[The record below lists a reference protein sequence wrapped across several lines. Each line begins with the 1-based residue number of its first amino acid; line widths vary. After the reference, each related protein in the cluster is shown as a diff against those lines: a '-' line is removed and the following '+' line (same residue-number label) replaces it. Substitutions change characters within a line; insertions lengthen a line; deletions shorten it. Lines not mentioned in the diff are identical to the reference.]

1 MTLSLPAVSVPAVSV
16 FKHFF
21 SRPGLVWS
29 GLLTSLI
36 GGAVAVGV
44 GVAPQARAANAVTMQ
59 LGSLSQTV
67 AIADLETFASTG
79 EVPPSLRIYRSL
91 LSPALRQTLRGRLE
105 IEPAVGHIVLDEL
118 LNTPGGTQLLDT
130 LQAVAPNVSPSDL
143 RVMLNELAVQEGQLT
158 LMSILRALPQES
170 LDINLGTLALLAS
183 QFRLAQME
191 SEALSR
197 VLENELEVTTPAVGR
212 ILASAPFTEGNSQ
225 VERWELV
232 LRDRARERSIP
243 IDIYWSQ
250 DTHGPMVVISHGF
263 GADRR
268 FFAYLAQHLASHG
281 LTVVS
286 VEHPGSNV
294 ASLMSLPSQ
303 QAKDDLPPNRILPAT
318 EFLDRPRDISFVLD
332 RMERLNYYSY
342 SLRGR
347 LSTDQVTLI
356 GHSLGGYTAFALAG
370 AQLDLRP
377 LTRFCQQLSPVKFS
391 PADWLQ
397 CAALDLPVN
406 RADLKD
412 ERVSQVVVMN
422 PLTGLLFG
430 DQGLN
435 QVKLPTLM
443 FASTHDGVTPVA
455 EQQLNPFNE
464 LPGQKYL
471 VTMIGGSHLSVGDPE
486 NLNSELARIPFMPE
500 LPNEKTRRLRSF
512 VQGVSLSF
520 IMQQT
525 PRADD
530 YRNIL
535 TPNYAQ
541 VYSTSDLP
549 LRLTQELPESLT
561 NWPRLQTDA
570 LHHQEKLRT
579 YLPSLLH
586 LEAIAIQDQF
596 QALQRQMV
604 AYLRSSPPS
613 LTAVYLPRYLFSPP
627 MHARRGSGQ
636 Q

>member
-1 MTLSLPAVSVPAVSV
+1 M
-16 FKHFF
+16 
-21 SRPGLVWS
+21 
-29 GLLTSLI
+29 
-36 GGAVAVGV
+36 
-44 GVAPQARAANAVTMQ
+44 
-59 LGSLSQTV
+59 SQTV
-67 AIADLETFASTG
+67 AISDLETFAATG
-79 EVPPSLRIYRSL
+79 NIPHDLRLYRPL
-91 LSPALRQTLRGRLE
+91 LSPALQQTLQGTIE
-105 IEPAVGHIVLDEL
+105 IEPEVGHIVLDEL
-118 LNTPGGTQLLDT
+118 LNTPGGTQLIET

-143 RVMLNELAVQEGQLT
+143 QVMLDELTRQEGQLT
-158 LMSILRALPQES
+158 LISILRALPQDT
-170 LDINLGTLALLAS
+170 LDVNLGTLALLAS

-197 VLENELEVTTPAVGR
+197 VLKKELNVA
-212 ILASAPFTEGNSQ
+212 APSLGVIRAEDPFSEGDSQ

-243 IDIYWSQ
+243 VDIYWSE
-250 DTHGPMVVISHGF
+250 DTHGPMVVLSHGF

-268 FFAYLAQHLASHG
+268 FFAYLAYHLASHG

-294 ASLMSLPSQ
+294 ASLMSLPAEGKDI
-303 QAKDDLPPNRILPAT
+303 AKIPNRILPAT

-332 RMERLNYYSY
+332 RMEKLNYYSY

-347 LSTDQVTLI
+347 MDTDQVTLI
-356 GHSLGGYTAFALAG
+356 GHSLGGYTALALAG
-370 AQLDLRP
+370 AKLDLRP
-377 LTRFCQQLSPVKFS
+377 LSSFCQQLSPVNFS

-412 ERVSQVVVMN
+412 DRVSQIIVMN

-430 DQGLN
+430 EQGLR
-435 QVKLPTLM
+435 QITIPTLM

-455 EQQLNPFNE
+455 EQQLNPFRE
-464 LPGQKYL
+464 LGGQKYL
-471 VTMIGGSHLSVGDPE
+471 VTMIGGSHLSVGDPD
-486 NLNSELARIPFMPE
+486 NLNSELARIPFMPA
-500 LPNEKTRRLRSF
+500 LPDQTTGRLRSF

-525 PRADD
+525 NRADD
-530 YRNIL
+530 YRNAI

-541 VYSTSDLP
+541 LYSTPDLP
-549 LRLTQELPESLT
+549 LRLTQELPESLV
-561 NWPRLQTDA
+561 NWPRLQA
-570 LHHQEKLRT
+570 ESLHHQEKLRT

-586 LEAIAIQDQF
+586 LEAVAIQDQF

-613 LTAVYLPRYLFSPP
+613 LTAIYLPRYLFRPQIQAKGAS
-627 MHARRGSGQ
+627 Q

>member
-1 MTLSLPAVSVPAVSV
+1 MTLPLPIVSLLKRLPLCPRSIWSSVLAS
-16 FKHFF
+16 
-21 SRPGLVWS
+21 LV
-29 GLLTSLI
+29 
-36 GGAVAVGV
+36 GGAALWG
-44 GVAPQARAANAVTMQ
+44 GAFGTIAKAADTVTVS

-67 AIADLETFASTG
+67 ALSDLETFASTG
-79 EVPPSLRIYRSL
+79 KVPHTLQLYRSL
-91 LSPALRQTLRGRLE
+91 LSPSLRQTLQGTIE
-105 IEPAVGHIVLDEL
+105 IEPEVGHIVLDEL
-118 LNTPGGTQLLDT
+118 LNTPGGTQLLET
-130 LQAVAPNVSPSDL
+130 LQAVAPNISPSDL
-143 RVMLNELAVQEGQLT
+143 RVMLDELSHREGQLT
-158 LMSILRALPQES
+158 LVNILRALPQDT

-197 VLENELEVTTPAVGR
+197 VLETELEVTVPSLGGIRAEN
-212 ILASAPFTEGNSQ
+212 PFSEGESQ

-243 IDIYWSQ
+243 VDIYWSE
-250 DTHGPMVVISHGF
+250 DTHGPLVMISHGF

-294 ASLMSLPSQ
+294 ASLMSLPKESEN
-303 QAKDDLPPNRILPAT
+303 ATKPPNRILPAT

-332 RMERLNYYSY
+332 RMEKLNYYSY

-347 LSTDQVTLI
+347 MNTDQVNLI
-356 GHSLGGYTAFALAG
+356 GHSLGGYTALALAG
-370 AQLDLRP
+370 AELDLRP
-377 LTRFCQQLSPVKFS
+377 LTRFCQQLRPVNFS

-406 RADLKD
+406 RADLQD
-412 ERVSQVVVMN
+412 DRISQVVVMN

-430 DQGLN
+430 KQGLS
-435 QVKLPTLM
+435 QVSVPTLM

-464 LPGQKYL
+464 LAGQKYL

-486 NLNSELARIPFMPE
+486 NLNSELGRIPFMPA
-500 LPNEKTRRLRSF
+500 LPDQKTERLRSF

-525 PRADD
+525 DRADD
-530 YRNIL
+530 YRNAL

-541 VYSTSDLP
+541 LYSTPDFP
-549 LRLTQELPESLT
+549 LRLTQELPESLS
-561 NWPRLQTDA
+561 NWPRLRADS

-613 LTAVYLPRYLFSPP
+613 LTAIYLPRSLFRPHIQAKS
-627 MHARRGSGQ
+627 SK
-636 Q
+636 

>member
-1 MTLSLPAVSVPAVSV
+1 VGLSSE
-16 FKHFF
+16 
-21 SRPGLVWS
+21 
-29 GLLTSLI
+29 
-36 GGAVAVGV
+36 
-44 GVAPQARAANAVTMQ
+44 ARAAETLTVR

-67 AIADLETFASTG
+67 ALADLETFAASG
-79 EVPPSLRIYRSL
+79 EVPPSLRLYRSL
-91 LSPALRQTLRGRLE
+91 LSPSLRQILQGTLE
-105 IEPAVGHIVLDEL
+105 IEPEVGHIVLDEL

-130 LQAVAPNVSPSDL
+130 LQAVAPNVSSSDL
-143 RVMLNELAVQEGQLT
+143 RVMLDQLSHQEGQLT
-158 LMSILRALPQES
+158 LVSILRALPQET
-170 LDINLGTLALLAS
+170 LNINLGTLGLLAS

-197 VLENELEVTTPAVGR
+197 VLEKELEV
-212 ILASAPFTEGNSQ
+212 SAPSLGVINAEDPFSEGSAS

-232 LRDRARERSIP
+232 LRDRSRERSIP
-243 IDIYWSQ
+243 VDIYWSEA
-250 DTHGPMVVISHGF
+250 THGPLVVISHGF

-294 ASLMSLPSQ
+294 ASLISLQ
-303 QAKDDLPPNRILPAT
+303 TKGDAADKPPNRILPAS
-318 EFLDRPRDISFVLD
+318 EFLDRPRDISFVLN
-332 RMERLNYYSY
+332 RMEKLNYYSY
-342 SLRGR
+342 SLRHR
-347 LSTDQVTLI
+347 INTDQVSLI
-356 GHSLGGYTAFALAG
+356 GHSLGGYTALALAG
-370 AQLDLRP
+370 AELDLRP
-377 LTRFCQQLSPVKFS
+377 LSRFCQQLSPVNFS

-412 ERVSQVVVMN
+412 DRIAQVIVMN

-430 DQGLN
+430 KQGLGQIN
-435 QVKLPTLM
+435 VPTLM
-443 FASTHDGVTPVA
+443 FASTHDGVTPIA
-455 EQQLNPFNE
+455 EQQLNPFKE
-464 LPGQKYL
+464 LSGQKYL
-471 VTMIGGSHLSVGDPE
+471 VTMIGGSHLSVGDPD
-486 NLNSELARIPFMPE
+486 NLNSELGQIPFMPA
-500 LPNEKTRRLRSF
+500 LPDEKTGRLRSF

-525 PRADD
+525 SRSGD
-530 YRNIL
+530 YRNAL

-541 VYSTSDLP
+541 LYSTPDLP

-561 NWPRLQTDA
+561 YWPRLQADS

-596 QALQRQMV
+596 QAMQRQMV

-613 LTAVYLPRYLFSPP
+613 LTAVYLPRSLFSPP
-627 MHARRGSGQ
+627 IQAKNASSD
-636 Q
+636 